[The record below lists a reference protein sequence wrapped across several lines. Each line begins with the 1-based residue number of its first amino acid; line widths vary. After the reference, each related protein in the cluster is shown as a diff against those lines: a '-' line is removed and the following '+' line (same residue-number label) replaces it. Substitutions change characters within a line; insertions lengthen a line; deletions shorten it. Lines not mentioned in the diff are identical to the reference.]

1 MLLMVASNLEHRV
14 DEFCLEPLDLRRT
27 YQTGLQLEII
37 VVIIASA
44 ASAFTAFS
52 FYKAGKFKLT
62 ASKET
67 MLQAGFGWLE
77 KFPVSA
83 ARIIAVLELLGAL
96 GLIVAPIAYFVGLT
110 WTIWFAVAAGA
121 GLALTMIVATILHQ
135 VRGES
140 KYTAKMT
147 LSLLAVSAISAAGWA
162 ILPLI

>member
-1 MLLMVASNLEHRV
+1 M
-14 DEFCLEPLDLRRT
+14 EF
-27 YQTGLQLEII
+27 
-37 VVIIASA
+37 VIIAVAIA
-44 ASAFTAFS
+44 ASAYTAFA

-77 KFPVSA
+77 KQPVA
-83 ARIIAVLELLGAL
+83 TARVIALLELAGAL
-96 GLIVAPIAYFVGLT
+96 GLIVAPIGYFLGYA
-110 WTIWFAVAAGA
+110 WAIWFAVAAGA
-121 GLALTMIVATILHQ
+121 GLALTMVAATVLHQ

-147 LSLLAVSAISAAGWA
+147 LKLLAVSAISAVSWA

>member
-1 MLLMVASNLEHRV
+1 M
-14 DEFCLEPLDLRRT
+14 EF
-27 YQTGLQLEII
+27 
-37 VVIIASA
+37 VIIAVAIA
-44 ASAFTAFS
+44 ASAYTALA

-77 KFPVSA
+77 KQPVA
-83 ARIIAVLELLGAL
+83 TARIIALLELAGVL
-96 GLIVAPIAYFVGLT
+96 GLIVAPIGYFLGYT
-110 WTIWFAVAAGA
+110 WAIWFAVAAGA
-121 GLALTMIVATILHQ
+121 GLALTMVAATVLHQ

-147 LSLLAVSAISAAGWA
+147 LKLFAVSAISAVSWA